1 VHTHAHTHKYICT
14 YIYTLTRKRVTARTT
29 THAQL
34 YNYDCDFII
43 LMSRPCSIQGL
54 FWCMVG
60 GRRCLRLRHRGPIRP
75 ASDTGSSPAPH
86 CHPELRPDAHY
97 DWDKCARIMHACTL
111 HIHIH
116 AQIVCGHGAAP
127 QPDSLHAISQT
138 QATPLQTNTIPSLQQ
153 TWRRKSGVQSGSGDS
168 KVRPSGWSGP
178 TAMCSLHLKQDATP
192 LTLLKTTSSC
202 STRVHKMMTLRRL
215 PRGVAEERWHSSGW
229 TTQASFR
236 RG

>member
-34 YNYDCDFII
+34 YNNDCDFII

-97 DWDKCARIMHACTL
+97 DWDKFACIMHACTL
-111 HIHIH
+111 HVHIH
-116 AQIVCGHGAAP
+116 VETVCGRGAAP
-127 QPDSLHAISQT
+127 QPAFMQFLTHRQPPCKRT
-138 QATPLQTNTIPSLQQ
+138 TPSLQQ
-153 TWRRKSGVQSGSGDS
+153 TWRRQSGVQNCQQTRKSGRRGGLA
-168 KVRPSGWSGP
+168 RPRCILCAP
-178 TAMCSLHLKQDATP
+178 HTRCDAT
-192 LTLLKTTSSC
+192 L
-202 STRVHKMMTLRRL
+202 
-215 PRGVAEERWHSSGW
+215 
-229 TTQASFR
+229 ASENYVVMFV
-236 RG
+236 